1 MFLFLGFIKRWIS
14 LRRVDVR
21 DEHLVKRG
29 IVLHESCH
37 VTRLTLTE

>member
-1 MFLFLGFIKRWIS
+1 MFYFGFCFKRWIS

-37 VTRLTLTE
+37 VTRLTSTE